1 MEDQNNQPVPSITH
15 LFNLLALA
23 RN

>member
-1 MEDQNNQPVPSITH
+1 MEDQNNQPVPSITT